1 MRIIIRILVNSLA
14 VLVAAKLIPGFV
26 FDGTWL
32 NLLFAG
38 AIIGLFNG
46 IVRPIVQIISLP
58 ITILSL
64 GLFYIIIN
72 VIILLL
78 AASFIPSLIITG
90 FWPAFWGVIFIIL
103 VNNLVSSFIKK

>member
-90 FWPAFWGVIFIIL
+90 FWPAFWGVIVISL